1 MTTRR
6 LRVVVTRDE
15 YSDGPLHTALL
26 ARGLEPVA
34 CSVVHEAQAPEP
46 EALER
51 VACSLERYDW
61 LVVAS
66 RRAVSALI
74 AARGGKPMPP
84 GLRTAAVGERT
95 AVFLAAAA
103 ALAPLTAATAGAAA
117 LIEVL
122 RDADH
127 WPGRRALLPRALD
140 GGRELGEALRRWGAS
155 VDEVVAYR
163 TVAVPRDEIAAAWQ
177 DARADAVVV
186 ASPSAARA
194 LVDAVG
200 AASLRRLRRV
210 AAMGLTTAMQLRA
223 LGVPARVPARSDFD
237 SIAELLL
244 GATPRRLEP

>member
-1 MTTRR
+1 MSAGP

-15 YSDGPLHTALL
+15 HIDGPLHTALL

-51 VACSLERYDW
+51 VASSIERYDW

-66 RRAVSALI
+66 RRAVSALM
-74 AARGGKPMPP
+74 AARGGEPLPP
-84 GLRTAAVGERT
+84 ALRTAAVGERT
-95 AVFLAAAA
+95 AVFLVAAG
-103 ALAPLTAATAGAAA
+103 ALVPLTAASAGAAA

-122 RDADH
+122 RDADR
-127 WPGRRALLPRALD
+127 WRGRRTLLPRALE
-140 GGRELGEALRRWGAS
+140 GGRELAEALRNWGAT

-163 TVAVPRDEIAAAWQ
+163 TVARPRDEIAAAWQ

-200 AASLRRLRRV
+200 AASLRRLVRV
-210 AAMGLTTAMQLRA
+210 AAMGASTAMQLLA
-223 LGVPARVPARSDFD
+223 LGVPASVPARSDFD
-237 SIAELLL
+237 SVAELLL
-244 GATPRRLEP
+244 GGAGQEA